1 MPALQIIGAPQSNYV
16 WTCRIAAAE
25 KGVPY
30 EHIPARP
37 HTPEVDAIHPLGKI
51 PAMRHGDVTL
61 AESKAIC
68 TYIDRAFSGPGLV
81 PASAEAAALVEQ
93 WISIVNTTVDPVLMR
108 QYLVA
113 YLFPGTPDGKP
124 DRARVD
130 AALPKM
136 PPLFALL
143 EDRKSTRLNSSHI
156 PLSRMPSSA

>member
-1 MPALQIIGAPQSNYV
+1 MSALQIIGAPQSNYV

-30 EHIPARP
+30 EHVSARP
-37 HTPEVDAIHPLGKI
+37 HTPEVNAVNPTGKI
-51 PAMRHGDVTL
+51 PGMRHGEITL
-61 AESKAIC
+61 GESKAIC
-68 TYIDRAFSGPGLV
+68 TYIDRAFAGPGLI

-113 YLFPGTPDGKP
+113 YLFPGTADGKP
-124 DRARVD
+124 DRARIE

-136 PPLFALL
+136 PALFDLL
-143 EDRKSTRLNSSHI
+143 EIGRAHV
-156 PLSRMPSSA
+156 